1 MSVAKKLG
9 GGANPPTSPPP
20 PMLRACGHYVTK
32 G

>member
-9 GGANPPTSPPP
+9 GGADPPTSPPP